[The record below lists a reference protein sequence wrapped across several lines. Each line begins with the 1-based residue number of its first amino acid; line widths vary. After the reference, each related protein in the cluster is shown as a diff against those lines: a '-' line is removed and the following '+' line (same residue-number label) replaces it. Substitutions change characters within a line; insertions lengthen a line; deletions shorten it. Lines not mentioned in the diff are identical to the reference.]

1 MDSPISL
8 ISIVLI
14 AANIF
19 ASYQGFTK
27 RNLFQRYM
35 FWVDG
40 IKVQKQYDR
49 LITAGF
55 LHTGWFHLLVNMYV
69 LYIFINFFEALHSP
83 IFFVFLYAG
92 SLVGGNLLAL
102 WIRQNQGSYQA
113 VGASGAVSG
122 LLFAYAI
129 ISPKSMIYLFFFIPM
144 PTWLFAVLY
153 VAFSIY
159 GIRSQ
164 RDNIGHEA
172 HLGGAIVGLLI
183 TLAFFPQLAISSPIL
198 LAALLVPTAAFLY
211 VVAKRPE
218 LMVIPMKGFH
228 FRPSAVSSG
237 TRKMTVVRREPKFAT
252 REEEINYLLDK
263 GYENLS
269 RKEKER
275 LEQLSK

>member
-8 ISIVLI
+8 IAIVLI
-14 AANIF
+14 FANIF
-19 ASYQGFTK
+19 VSYQGFTK
-27 RNLFQRYM
+27 RSFYQRYL

-40 IKVQKQYDR
+40 IRIQKQYDR
-49 LITAGF
+49 LFTSGF

-69 LYIFINFFEALHSP
+69 LYIFINFFEALQSP
-83 IFFVFLYAG
+83 LFFVILYAG

-183 TLAFFPQLAISSPIL
+183 TLAFFPQLATSSPLL
-198 LAALLVPTAAFLY
+198 LAALLVPTATFLY

-218 LMVIPMKGFH
+218 LMVIPMKGFN
-228 FRPSAVSSG
+228 FRPSSGSSG
-237 TRKMTVVRREPKFAT
+237 SRKMTVVKREPKFAT
-252 REEEINYLLDK
+252 REEEINFLLDK